1 MSHFTRAIVRAVPR
15 TLERGL
21 TTARLGAPDYERA
34 CEQHARHVDAL
45 RRCGL
50 AVIQI
55 GADARFPD
63 SVFVEDTAVI
73 TARCAVI
80 AHPAAPSRQGE
91 TAAVSEVLRGIFDTV
106 EHIVSPGT
114 LDGGDVLQVGPQF
127 FIGLSART
135 NRAGAEQ
142 LAQILRD
149 HEYTAKLVPL
159 RQFLHLKTGVSH
171 IGGKDLLVAGELA
184 DSPYFQRF
192 SRLLVPSEEAYCAN
206 AVRVNDEVLF
216 PTGYPQTRGCIRA
229 MGYAVT
235 ELAVD
240 EFRKVD
246 GGLSGLSLRIP

>member
-1 MSHFTRAIVRAVPR
+1 MSHFTQAIVRAVPR

-21 TTARLGAPDYERA
+21 TTAQLGAPDYDRA
-34 CEQHARHVDAL
+34 CEQHARYVEAL

-50 AVIQI
+50 SVIQLA
-55 GADARFPD
+55 ADGRFPD
-63 SVFVEDTAVI
+63 SPFVEDTAVV

-80 AHPAAPSRQGE
+80 AHPGAPSRRGE
-91 TAAVSEVLRGIFDTV
+91 TAAVEEVLRGIFNTV
-106 EHIVSPGT
+106 EHIASPGT

-149 HEYTAKLVPL
+149 HDYTATLVPL
-159 RQFLHLKTGVSH
+159 RQFLHLKTGVSYL
-171 IGGKDLLVAGELA
+171 GAKDLLVAGELA
-184 DSPYFQRF
+184 DSPYFRRF

-216 PTGYPQTRGCIRA
+216 AEGYPQTRECLKA
-229 MGYAVT
+229 MRYSVI

-246 GGLSGLSLRIP
+246 GGLSCLSLRIP